1 MRKVAFI
8 GVLLSAPQAV
18 LAQNGVTNAVS
29 SITAEDFMRRVGVI
43 AHDSMRGRDTPSPG
57 LSMTAQY
64 IAAEFRRM
72 GLSPG
77 APNGSFIQEYP
88 LIRERVDIV
97 ASSVAIEGGGALRFG
112 QDVSLLSGGG
122 GPPDRRG
129 VSGPTVVVT
138 GRPGNPRAVADLDV
152 AGAVVLI
159 VSSASNRWS
168 RRDLF
173 PLLRRGPAAVI
184 TVHDGSDAEWR
195 SVVDGMNRVS
205 LRTGWRERR
214 SSPPSLAVRAQAI
227 ERVLTAQG
235 FDLSSALRRNSR
247 RLSSRRLSDL
257 TFTIKVEYETVEA
270 TTAPNVVAVLEGSDP
285 MLRDE
290 YIVFSGHMDHVG
302 VGNPD
307 PATGDSIYN
316 GADDDASG
324 TIAVVEAAEA
334 FATLHPRPRR
344 SLMFVL
350 VSGEEKGLWGS
361 EYFAEHSPV
370 PIDQI
375 VANLNSDMVGRNW
388 KDTIAA
394 IGKEHSDLGETLNRV
409 NERHPELGMTAID
422 DIWPGQR
429 FYFRSDHY
437 NFARKGVPILFFFN
451 GTHDDYHRPSD
462 EVEKIDGEKAA
473 RIVKLLFYLGLDI
486 ANADERP
493 RWYPESYRQIVTG
506 NESR

>member
-1 MRKVAFI
+1 MRKIAFI

-18 LAQNGVTNAVS
+18 LAQNGVTHAVS
-29 SITAEDFMRRVGVI
+29 SITAEDFIRRVGVI
-43 AHDSMRGRDTPSPG
+43 AHDSMRGRDTPSRG
-57 LSMTAQY
+57 LNMTAQY
-64 IAAEFRRM
+64 IADEFRRM

-88 LIRERVDIV
+88 LIRERVDIGG
-97 ASSVAIEGGGALRFG
+97 SSVAIEGGRTLRFG
-112 QDVSLLSGGG
+112 PDASLLSGG
-122 GPPDRRG
+122 PTNRRG

-152 AGAVVLI
+152 AGAVVVV
-159 VSSASNRWS
+159 VSSASRRWS
-168 RRDLF
+168 QRDLF
-173 PLLRRGPAAVI
+173 PLLRQRPAAVI

-205 LRTGWRERR
+205 LRTGWSERI
-214 SSPPSLAVRAQAI
+214 STPPSLAVRVEAI
-227 ERVLTAQG
+227 ERVLAAQG
-235 FDLSSALRRNSR
+235 FDLSSALRRTSR
-247 RLSSRRLSDL
+247 RVSSRRLSNL
-257 TFTIKVEYETVEA
+257 TLTINVEYETVEE

-290 YIVFSGHMDHVG
+290 YIAFSGHIDHVG
-302 VGNPD
+302 VRNPVE
-307 PATGDSIYN
+307 GDSIFN

-324 TIAVVEAAEA
+324 TIAVLEAAEA

-361 EYFAEHSPV
+361 EYFAEHPPV
-370 PIDQI
+370 SMDQI

-388 KDTIAA
+388 KDTIAV

-409 NERHPELGMTAID
+409 NARHPELGMTAID

-486 ANADERP
+486 ANADQRP

-506 NESR
+506 GN

>member
-1 MRKVAFI
+1 MRRIALI
-8 GVLLSAPQAV
+8 GVLLSAPYAV
-18 LAQNGVTNAVS
+18 AAQNGVTNAVS
-29 SITAEDFMRRVGVI
+29 SITAEDFVRRVGVI
-43 AHDSMRGRDTPSPG
+43 AHDSMLGRDTPSAG

-64 IAAEFRRM
+64 IANEFRRM

-97 ASSVAIEGGGALRFG
+97 ASSVAIEGGRTLRFG
-112 QDVSLLSGGG
+112 QDVSLLSGG
-122 GPPDRRG
+122 PTDRRG
-129 VSGPTVVVT
+129 VSGATVVVT
-138 GRPGNPRAVADLDV
+138 GRPGNPQAVADLDV
-152 AGAVVLI
+152 SGAVVLI
-159 VSSASNRWS
+159 VASGSNQWS

-173 PLLRRGPAAVI
+173 PLLRQGPAAVI
-184 TVHDGSDAEWR
+184 TVNDGSDADWR

-205 LRTGWRERR
+205 LRTAWRER
-214 SSPPSLAVRAQAI
+214 SANAPSLAVRARAV
-227 ERVLTAQG
+227 ERALASQG
-235 FDLSSALRRNSR
+235 FDLRSALQSDRSP
-247 RLSSRRLSDL
+247 LSSQRLADL
-257 TFTIKVEYETVEA
+257 TLTIKVEYETVEE

-285 MLRDE
+285 TLRDE
-290 YIVFSGHMDHVG
+290 YIAFSGHMDHVG
-302 VGNPD
+302 VRNPVN
-307 PATGDSIYN
+307 GDSIFN

-324 TIAVVEAAEA
+324 TIAVLEAAEA
-334 FATLHPRPRR
+334 FATLNPRPRR

-361 EYFAEHSPV
+361 EYFAEHPPV
-370 PIDQI
+370 SIDQI
-375 VANLNSDMVGRNW
+375 VANLNADMVGRNW
-388 KDTIAA
+388 KDTIAV

-422 DIWPGQR
+422 DMWPGQR

-451 GTHDDYHRPSD
+451 GTHEDYHRPSD
-462 EVEKIDGEKAA
+462 HVEKIDGEKAA

-486 ANADERP
+486 ANADQRP

-506 NESR
+506 TR